1 MAGYLVGSAIVT
13 WLLCSA
19 LNGMIEYAAIR
30 GWFGRTRAFIAMMLG
45 VLAIGVL
52 MVWLSWVVFPVSTR
66 ADLYHTATQISMTQQ
81 ASSLINVLLA
91 LGYCAF
97 QLRRYWEDD

>member
-19 LNGMIEYAAIR
+19 LNGLIEYAAIR
-30 GWFGRTRAFIAMMLG
+30 GWFDRARAFIAMIAG
-45 VLAIGVL
+45 VLVIGAF
-52 MVWLSWVVFPVSTR
+52 MVWLSWFVFPVSTR
-66 ADLYHTATQISMTQQ
+66 ADLYHTASQISMTQQ

-91 LGYCAF
+91 VGYCAF